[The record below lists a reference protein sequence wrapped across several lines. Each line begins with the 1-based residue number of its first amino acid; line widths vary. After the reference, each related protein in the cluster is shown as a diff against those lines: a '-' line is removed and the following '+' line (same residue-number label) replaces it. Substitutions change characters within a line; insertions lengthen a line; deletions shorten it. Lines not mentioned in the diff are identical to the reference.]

1 MSKIFRVTC
10 YVHNKND
17 NQPTILDET
26 EISLDELEITDIEW
40 NNMTWQ
46 ERSKL
51 MELVALQNISWG
63 YQEIKDQREVK

>member
-10 YVHNKND
+10 YAHNKND
-17 NQPTILDET
+17 NQPIILDET

-46 ERSKL
+46 EQSKL
-51 MELVALQNISWG
+51 MELVALQNISWV
-63 YQEIKDQREVK
+63 YQEIKDQGEIK